1 MREHNSL
8 LRILYPLNMMRAYE
22 APSAS
27 MRTEEARTTVAPG
40 LI

>member
-1 MREHNSL
+1 MREHNGL
-8 LRILYPLNMMRAYE
+8 LRIVYPLNMSLE
-22 APSAS
+22 ALGAS